1 MNFPPVTLPGAVAA
15 DGLANPSAERI
26 DLWEYFAEHVDEFA
40 MAKVIV
46 DHFDAHPK
54 DLHNPAIEVDVFA
67 LYLRAR
73 LTLKRHAIAY
83 AQAQEVLS
91 KQRLQAQGLR
101 ARWRAV
107 GEALKASAQASP
119 QLWVVGL
126 ATAALLL
133 HRVMF

>member
-1 MNFPPVTLPGAVAA
+1 MDFPPVKLPSAA
-15 DGLANPSAERI
+15 SVDGLTNPSAERM
-26 DLWEYFAEHVDEFA
+26 DMWEYFVEHVDEFA

-91 KQRLQAQGLR
+91 KQRLQARSLS
-101 ARWRAV
+101 ARWRAWR
-107 GEALKASAQASP
+107 EALLASAQASP
-119 QLWVVGL
+119 QMWVIGL
-126 ATAALLL
+126 AAAALLFN
-133 HRVMF
+133 RVIF